1 MPSASTE
8 PADASL
14 GPRARRSA
22 LRRKE
27 ILESAARTIGRRGYA
42 GATLAAIA
50 EDVGISAPSLLH
62 HFRNKESLLTELID
76 YRDDVSRE
84 IGGTSFDA
92 GGQTALDHLGDTA
105 AANAEQRG
113 LTQLYAVLLGE
124 SITEG
129 HPAQSYFRE
138 RLAGL
143 RVMVRDAILTAIS
156 DPTVSE
162 TDVLEVSA
170 AIVAVMD
177 GVQYQ
182 FLLDPD
188 AVDMA
193 AVTRRAIRA
202 LLRDLRNGAHAED
215 GH

>member
-1 MPSASTE
+1 MPSTPTDSTA
-8 PADASL
+8 PAL

-76 YRDDVSRE
+76 YRDDVSRDT
-84 IGGTSFDA
+84 GDTSFDT
-92 GGQTALDHLGDTA
+92 GGQAALDHLGDTA
-105 AANAEQRG
+105 AANADNRG

-124 SITEG
+124 SITEE
-129 HPAQSYFRE
+129 HPAQAYFRG

-143 RVMVRDAILTAIS
+143 RLLVRDAILAALADPAITE
-156 DPTVSE
+156 D
-162 TDVLEVSA
+162 DVLEA
-170 AIVAVMD
+170 AAAMVAVMD

-182 FLLDPD
+182 FLLDP
-188 AVDMA
+188 ASVDMA

-202 LLRDLRNGAHAED
+202 LLADLRNGSAADDES
-215 GH
+215 

>member
-1 MPSASTE
+1 MASSAQD
-8 PADASL
+8 PGDASL

-22 LRRKE
+22 LRRQE
-27 ILESAARTIGRRGYA
+27 ILESAARTIGSRGYA

-62 HFRNKESLLTELID
+62 HFRNKESLLTELLAV
-76 YRDDVSRE
+76 RDQLSRGDGE
-84 IGGTSFDA
+84 TSFDA
-92 GGQTALDHLGDTA
+92 GGEARLEHLVETAEL
-105 AANAEQRG
+105 NARDRG

-129 HPAQSYFRE
+129 HPARTYFRD
-138 RLAGL
+138 RFRGL
-143 RVMVRDAILTAIS
+143 RAPVRDALLTAVA
-156 DPTVSE
+156 DPSIPE
-162 TDVLEVSA
+162 QEVLETAA

-182 FLLDPD
+182 FLLEPD

-193 AVTRRAIRA
+193 AVTRRAVRA
-202 LLRDLRNGAHAED
+202 LLADLRARGGAD
-215 GH
+215 V

>member
-1 MPSASTE
+1 MARSAQD
-8 PADASL
+8 PGDGSL

-27 ILESAARTIGRRGYA
+27 ILESAARTIGNRGFA

-62 HFRNKESLLTELID
+62 HFRNKESLLTELLAF
-76 YRDDVSRE
+76 RDEHSRSDGE
-84 IGGTSFDA
+84 TSFDA
-92 GGQTALDHLGDTA
+92 DGEARLDHLVETA
-105 AANAEQRG
+105 ELNARDRG

-124 SITEG
+124 SITED
-129 HPAQSYFRE
+129 HPAQTYFRD
-138 RLAGL
+138 RFRGL
-143 RVMVRDAILTAIS
+143 RAPVRDALLTAVA
-156 DPTVSE
+156 DPAVSE
-162 TDVLEVSA
+162 QDVLETAA

-182 FLLDPD
+182 FLLDPE

-193 AVTRRAIRA
+193 AVTRRTVRA
-202 LLRDLRNGAHAED
+202 LLADLRARPSGAD
-215 GH
+215 GT